1 MEENK
6 TQPKIG
12 FFKKVWYSI
21 TKFEKYPD
29 MASEGLK
36 NTIKYLIIAVA
47 IVTVFIVIGS
57 LIEMHDL
64 VGKLSNYIETNIPE
78 FSYSDGKLSM
88 ELDQPMIIEVDNQEY
103 SGIDSVY
110 INPNIE
116 NDEEKTK
123 IEEENSV
130 VGITVYF
137 FKDQIILMSKDENNN
152 MTRQPYTYKDF
163 IMSYTQEEINS
174 FNKQE
179 LLEYMRGQS
188 MNNYYMRYGASL
200 FVYLVAMNLLVAL
213 LDSLE
218 LAVLGWIT
226 SITARVKMRF
236 LAIYNMAIYAL
247 TLPMILNI
255 IYVVIN
261 YFTDFTISYFSV
273 AYITIAYIYLA
284 ASIFIIKDDY
294 MKKQE
299 EVEKI
304 KQEQI
309 KVREEIRQQEE
320 EKNKEK
326 ENKGEEPPKK
336 KKEKKEQ
343 KDRENNNGEEPNGS
357 EA

>member
-6 TQPKIG
+6 TQKLS

-36 NTIKYLIIAVA
+36 NTIKYLVLAVA
-47 IVTVFIVIGS
+47 IVTVFIAIGS
-57 LIEMHDL
+57 LIEMHNL
-64 VGKLSNYIETNIPE
+64 IGKLSNYIENNIPE
-78 FSYSDGKLSM
+78 FSYSDGNLSM
-88 ELDQPMIIEVDNQEY
+88 EIEEPMIIEVDDEEY
-103 SGIDSVY
+103 SGIDRVY

-130 VGITVYF
+130 VGITVF
-137 FKDQIILMSKDENNN
+137 FYKNQVILISKDNNSN
-152 MTRQPYTYKDF
+152 ITRQPYTYKDF
-163 IMSYTQEEINS
+163 ITSYTQEDIDT

-179 LLEYMRGQS
+179 LIEYITSEKMY
-188 MNNYYMRYGASL
+188 NYYMRYGVSILIYLL
-200 FVYLVAMNLLVAL
+200 FMNLMVAL

-226 SITARVKMRF
+226 SITARIKMRF
-236 LAIYNMAIYAL
+236 LAIYNMAIYSL

-255 IYVVIN
+255 IYIVIN
-261 YFTDFTISYFSV
+261 YFTDFTITYFSV

-284 ASIFIIKDDY
+284 AAIFIIKDDY
-294 MKKQE
+294 LKKQE

-309 KVREEIRQQEE
+309 KVREEIKQHEE

-326 ENKGEEPPKK
+326 ENKGEEKTKK
-336 KKEKKEQ
+336 KKETKDKKEE
-343 KDRENNNGEEPNGS
+343 KDNNTEEPNGS

>member
-6 TQPKIG
+6 TQKIS

-29 MASEGLK
+29 MASEGIK
-36 NTIKYLIIAVA
+36 NAIKYLLIAVA

-64 VGKLSNYIETNIPE
+64 VGKLSNYIESNIPE

-88 ELDQPMIIEVDNQEY
+88 ELNEPMIIEVNEEEY
-103 SGIDSVY
+103 SGIDKVY

-116 NDEEKTK
+116 NDEEKEK
-123 IEEENSV
+123 IEEENSI
-130 VGITVYF
+130 VGVTVFF

-152 MTRQPYTYKDF
+152 MTRQPYTYRDF
-163 IMSYTQEEINS
+163 ITSYTQEDMNA

-179 LLEYMRGQS
+179 LIEYMRSES
-188 MNNYYMRYGASL
+188 MNNYYMRYGMSL
-200 FVYLVAMNLLVAL
+200 FVYLVVMNLIVAL

-226 SITARVKMRF
+226 SITARVKMN
-236 LAIYNMAIYAL
+236 LMAIYNMAIYAL

-261 YFTDFTISYFSV
+261 YFTNFTISYFSV
-273 AYITIAYIYLA
+273 AYITIAFIYLA
-284 ASIFIIKDDY
+284 AAIFIIKDDY

-309 KVREEIRQQEE
+309 KVREEIRQKEE

-326 ENKGEEPPKK
+326 ENKGEEKPKK
-336 KKEKKEQ
+336 KKETKDKN
-343 KDRENNNGEEPNGS
+343 DRENNNGEEPNGS